1 MKPDKP
7 KTELVVL
14 GAQITTNDAN
24 LYRLKDLH
32 KIAVER
38 GFATKHDDPYSFLRQ
53 KETKRLIASIESK
66 VTVNSRSPVVQSV
79 TTGPNSMRGA
89 YGHRY
94 VLLAYAA
101 SLHGDVYLDAMVALD
116 FAYSQNSDEQL
127 SASQKALRAEKRLN
141 DEVSDV
147 SRCASKLARSK
158 TTVPPL
164 RSAVI
169 EAVAGLQA
177 CFPGFD
183 PAPMFE
189 AAKSKPKPK
198 PKRVRKWPAQN

>member
-1 MKPDKP
+1 MEPDKP

-14 GAQITTNDAN
+14 GSPISANDDS
-24 LYRLKDLH
+24 LLRLNDLH

-38 GFATKHDDPYSFLRQ
+38 GFATQHDTPRAFLKQ
-53 KETKRLIASIESK
+53 KGTKRLLKSIQERVGANSPSPI
-66 VTVNSRSPVVQSV
+66 VCTVS
-79 TTGPNSMRGA
+79 TGPNGKRGS

-94 VLLAYAA
+94 VMLAYAA
-101 SLHGDVYLDAMVALD
+101 SLHGDVYLDAMMALD
-116 FAYSQNSDEQL
+116 AAYSQNSGEQL

-147 SRCASKLARSK
+147 SRAASKLARSK

-164 RSAVI
+164 RAAVLD
-169 EAVAGLQA
+169 AVAGLQV

-183 PAPMFE
+183 VTPMIE
-189 AAKSKPKPK
+189 AAQPK
-198 PKRVRKWPAQN
+198 PKRKCK

>member
-1 MKPDKP
+1 MKPDKQ
-7 KTELVVL
+7 KSELVVL
-14 GAQITTNDAN
+14 GAQIETNDAN
-24 LYRLKDLH
+24 LYRLNDLH

-38 GFATKHDDPYSFLRQ
+38 GFATKHDNPREFMRQ
-53 KETKRLIASIESK
+53 KDTKRLLESINTRVSGNSHSPIAQ
-66 VTVNSRSPVVQSV
+66 TV
-79 TTGPNSMRGA
+79 TTGSNSQRGT

-101 SLHGDVYLDAMVALD
+101 SLHGDVYLDAMMALD
-116 FAYSQNSDEQL
+116 AEYSQNSGEQL

-183 PAPMFE
+183 PAPMLE
-189 AAKSKPKPK
+189 AAKPK
-198 PKRVRKWPAQN
+198 PKRARK

>member
-1 MKPDKP
+1 MKPDKQ
-7 KTELVVL
+7 KSELVVL
-14 GAQITTNDAN
+14 GAQIATNDAN
-24 LYRLKDLH
+24 LYRLNDLH

-38 GFATKHDDPYSFLRQ
+38 GFATEYDHPRAFMRQ
-53 KETKRLIASIESK
+53 KGTKLLLKSIRER
-66 VTVNSRSPVVQSV
+66 VGVNSHAPITSTVS
-79 TTGPNSMRGA
+79 TGPNDSRGT

-101 SLHGDVYLDAMVALD
+101 SLRGDVYLDAMMALD
-116 FAYSQNSDEQL
+116 AEYSQNSGEQL

-183 PAPMFE
+183 PAPMLE
-189 AAKSKPKPK
+189 AAKPK
-198 PKRVRKWPAQN
+198 PKRARK

>member
-7 KTELVVL
+7 KSELVVL
-14 GAQITTNDAN
+14 GTPIATNDAN
-24 LYRLKDLH
+24 LYRMNDLH

-38 GFATKHDDPYSFLRQ
+38 GFATKHDTPREFMRRKD
-53 KETKRLIASIESK
+53 TKRLLESIEARVGGNSPTPIVQL
-66 VTVNSRSPVVQSV
+66 VTA
-79 TTGPNSMRGA
+79 GPNILRGS

-94 VLLAYAA
+94 MLLAYAA
-101 SLHGDVYLDAMVALD
+101 SLHGDVYLDAMMALD
-116 FAYSQNSDEQL
+116 AAYSQKSGEQL

-147 SRCASKLARSK
+147 SRAASKLARSK

-164 RSAVI
+164 RTAVI
-169 EAVAGLQA
+169 EAVAGLQS

-183 PAPMFE
+183 VTPMIE
-189 AAKSKPKPK
+189 AAQ
-198 PKRVRKWPAQN
+198 PKRKRK